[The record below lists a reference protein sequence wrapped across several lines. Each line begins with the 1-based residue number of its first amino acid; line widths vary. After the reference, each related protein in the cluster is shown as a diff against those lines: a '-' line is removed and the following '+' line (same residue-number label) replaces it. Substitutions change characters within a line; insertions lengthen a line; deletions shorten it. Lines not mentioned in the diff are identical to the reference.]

1 MPLVGKSLSKEYGD
15 QVVLASV
22 EIGINEGHRIALVG
36 ENGAGKSTLLAILA
50 NELVP
55 DEGAVAVP
63 DGWTIGY
70 LRQNTPREADISIRA
85 LFKRSVSGLEAI
97 ERQIDHLSEQMGIA
111 HGDELDRVMQR
122 FGELQHRFE
131 VRGGYELEY
140 RSSEIL
146 AGLGLSGLDQDRPV
160 TSLSGGELSR
170 VALAALLLEA
180 PDVLLLDEPTNH
192 LDVSGLNWLQTYL
205 ASYRGGILFVSHDR
219 VLIDAVATS
228 IVELDDSL
236 HALERYEGNY
246 QRYLEAKTAKRA
258 RQQQA
263 YETWQA
269 EIAELEEQA
278 RTVARS
284 IGHGRAASDN
294 DKRSYNNRG
303 IGVDKAI
310 SRNVR
315 AAQER
320 LDRLKRNPVEPP
332 TEPMRFH
339 AVLDRS
345 SKVNDSDA
353 LAVSDLSKAFGDRH
367 LFAGLDF
374 ALKDG
379 DRLAIVGPNG
389 AGKSTLVEIL
399 LGKLEPDTGSVYI
412 GKGRRVGV
420 LEQHPRRFPAEL
432 NLGQAFIWALHQAG
446 LTDTSNEAR
455 GWLVRWGLFRRGDL
469 PKPVNSLS
477 TGQVRKLE
485 IALIFASDPDIL
497 ILDEPTNHV
506 SLPVLESF
514 ETALAEF
521 TGPVVAVSHDRRFLK
536 RFDGEAI
543 SLGIG
548 ATV

>member
-1 MPLVGKSLSKEYGD
+1 
-15 QVVLASV
+15 
-22 EIGINEGHRIALVG
+22 
-36 ENGAGKSTLLAILA
+36 
-50 NELVP
+50 
-55 DEGAVAVP
+55 
-63 DGWTIGY
+63 
-70 LRQNTPREADISIRA
+70 
-85 LFKRSVSGLEAI
+85 
-97 ERQIDHLSEQMGIA
+97 
-111 HGDELDRVMQR
+111 MQQ

-131 VRGGYELEY
+131 VRGGYELDH

-192 LDVSGLNWLQTYL
+192 LDMSGLNWLQTYL
-205 ASYRGGILFVSHDR
+205 SGYRGGILFVSHDR
-219 VLIDAVATS
+219 VFIDAVATS
-228 IVELDDSL
+228 IVELDENL
-236 HALERYEGNY
+236 HTLERYEGNY
-246 QRYLEAKTAKRA
+246 QRYLEAKAAKRA

-263 YETWQA
+263 YETWQE

-320 LDRLKRNPVEPP
+320 LERLKRTPVEPP
-332 TEPMRFH
+332 PEPMRFS
-339 AVLDRS
+339 AVIDRAARA
-345 SKVNDSDA
+345 NDSEA
-353 LAVSDLSKAFGDRH
+353 LVASNLSKSFGDRQ
-367 LFAGLDF
+367 LFSGLDF

-379 DRLAIVGPNG
+379 DRLAVVGPNG
-389 AGKSTLVEIL
+389 AGKSTLIEML
-399 LGKLEPDTGSVYI
+399 LGKFQPDTGSVYV
-412 GKGRRVGV
+412 GKGRRVGF
-420 LEQHPRRFPAEL
+420 LEQHPRQFPAEL
-432 NLGQAFIWALHQAG
+432 NLGQAFIWALHQEG
-446 LTDTSNEAR
+446 LTHVSNEAR
-455 GWLVRWGLFRRGDL
+455 GWLVRWGLFRRSDL

-477 TGQVRKLE
+477 TGQIRKLE
-485 IALIFASDPDIL
+485 IALIFASEPDIL

-506 SLPVLESF
+506 SLSVLESF

-521 TGPVVAVSHDRRFLK
+521 TGPVLAVSHDRRFLK
-536 RFDGEAI
+536 RFGGHTI
-543 SLGIG
+543 SLGVP
-548 ATV
+548 AHV